1 MTPEQN
7 FNRRGIEQ
15 EIIAWLVRDFATSP
29 ESHKALSELKEVD
42 FSDDVF
48 RRAFLQIRKF
58 ATEGVC
64 FNARMIQEATNGHVP
79 MAEISPESLNLG
91 SGLSDLHLPPLVE
104 MLKKIVQREKLES
117 AVKSF
122 SEQLKADKDVP
133 EIVASLQTR
142 LNDISTGA
150 KPFAR
155 SAKKAWLE
163 QIAMLEAMRAGTYVE
178 PPRLSLGVPAID
190 EALNGGI
197 ANGQLAI
204 LAARPACGKTSFA
217 AHAVANALR
226 SGKKVL
232 FASLEMTDGEIIRKL
247 TENLVGFFVPQNLT
261 LWNMFESSWNELKL
275 KGFSPDDVFDPDAF
289 GDFASRLRFVDNAPH
304 AEFFQKVRLEF
315 MRERFD
321 VFVLDYAQIVQG
333 LPGECFRETV
343 SKVSVG
349 LKTLARELEIPV
361 LALAQLNRDSSKESR
376 KPRMTDI
383 KESGSLEQD
392 ADVVFL
398 LSDDSD
404 PNAQDV
410 KHASKLTRLV
420 EIAKNRH
427 GGTGCFKLS
436 FDALTSRFT
445 ERNDSDA

>member
-1 MTPEQN
+1 MAQN
-7 FNRRGIEQ
+7 FNRREIEGA
-15 EIIAWLVRDFATSP
+15 IIGWLVDDDARTSASRD
-29 ESHKALSELKEVD
+29 ALSQLAPD
-42 FSDDVF
+42 NFSDPAWRRVF
-48 RRAFLQIRKF
+48 EVIKQHVA
-58 ATEGVC
+58 EGTG
-64 FNARMIQEATNGHVP
+64 FDAITIAD
-79 MAEISPESLNLG
+79 EIGVAVSEKEIMGEVSKLG
-91 SGLSDLHLPPLVE
+91 SGLVEMRLPPLVE
-104 MLKKIVQREKLES
+104 SLKKHVRREKLE
-117 AVKSF
+117 ALGKSVSGLLDAGKDD
-122 SEQLKADKDVP
+122 SE
-133 EIVASLQTR
+133 IIASLQTR

-150 KPFAR
+150 KPFSR

-217 AHAVANALR
+217 VHAVANALR

-247 TENLVGFFVPQNLT
+247 TENLIGFCVPQNL
-261 LWNMFESSWNELKL
+261 LRWNMLENRWNELKL
-275 KGFSPDDVFDPDAF
+275 KGFSPDDMFDPGAF
-289 GDFASRLRFVDNAPH
+289 GDFSSRLRFVDNAPH

-376 KPRMTDI
+376 KPRITDI

-404 PNAQDV
+404 PNAPDV
-410 KHASKLTRLV
+410 KHAKQLPRLV
-420 EIAKNRH
+420 GIAKNRH
-427 GGTGCFKLS
+427 GRTGEFKLT
-436 FDALTSRFT
+436 FNAPISRFT

>member
-7 FNRRGIEQ
+7 FNRRETEQ

-29 ESHKALSELKEVD
+29 ESHKALSELTETD

-48 RRAFLQIRKF
+48 RCAFLQIRKF
-58 ATEGVC
+58 ATEGTL
-64 FNARMIQEATNGHVP
+64 FTSRMIQEATNGHVP
-79 MAEISPESLNLG
+79 KAQISPENLNLG
-91 SGLSDLHLPPLVE
+91 SGLIEMHLPPLVE
-104 MLKKIVQREKLES
+104 SLKKHVQREKLE
-117 AVKSF
+117 AAGKIF
-122 SEQLKADKDVP
+122 LEQLKVGKGVP
-133 EIVASLQTR
+133 EIIASLQTR

-155 SAKKAWLE
+155 SAKKARLE
-163 QIAMLEAMRAGTYVE
+163 QIAKLEAMKEGTYIE
-178 PPRLSLGVPAID
+178 PLRLALGVPAID
-190 EALNGGI
+190 GALKGGI

-217 AHAVANALR
+217 VHAVANALR

-232 FASLEMTDGEIIRKL
+232 FASLEMTDSEIVDKL
-247 TENLVGFFVPQNLT
+247 TESLT
-261 LWNMFESSWNELKL
+261 GIHTPRTPSEWNSLKTRAI
-275 KGFSPDDVFDPDAF
+275 SPDDMFDPGAF
-289 GDFASRLRFVDNAPH
+289 GDFSSRLRFVDNAPH

-321 VFVLDYAQIVQG
+321 VFVLDYVQIVQG

-404 PNAQDV
+404 PNAPDV
-410 KHASKLTRLV
+410 KHASKLSRLV

-427 GGTGCFKLS
+427 GETGSFKLS
-436 FDALTSRFT
+436 FNAYTSRFT